1 MRFRDICLWNEH
13 VFIVNFI
20 TGAISQMNSGYIP
33 MGTGHAVRL
42 TASAPIPIRQPKE
55 PGYME
60 MGPSSQPLPQIKEG
74 GSKVHWSPLQIMN
87 SHTFIMFIDIPF
99 ML

>member
-1 MRFRDICLWNEH
+1 MRLRDICLWNEH
-13 VFIVNFI
+13 FFFNVNFI

-74 GSKVHWSPLQIMN
+74 GSKVHWSP
-87 SHTFIMFIDIPF
+87 
-99 ML
+99 

>member
-1 MRFRDICLWNEH
+1 MYHSEIHRYLSLECTLYMFFN
-13 VFIVNFI
+13 VKFI
-20 TGAISQMNSGYIP
+20 TGAMSQMNSGYIP
-33 MGTGHAVRL
+33 MGAGHAVKL

-74 GSKVHWSPLQIMN
+74 GSKLHWLYSQLMN
-87 SHTFIMFIDIPF
+87 SILF
-99 ML
+99 

>member
-1 MRFRDICLWNEH
+1 
-13 VFIVNFI
+13 
-20 TGAISQMNSGYIP
+20 MNSGYIP

-74 GSKVHWSPLQIMN
+74 GSKVHWLP
-87 SHTFIMFIDIPF
+87 
-99 ML
+99 